1 MRAKLTLIAALVLAL
16 PALALPP
23 LTETAGDADNGR
35 AVLLDRERGHC
46 LLCHQVQQLANHPEG
61 AFQGNIGTDLT
72 DAGARLGAAYLR
84 ARVVDPTAMNPETV
98 MPAYHRIEGM
108 HAVAPA
114 FDDTPILTA
123 QEVEDL
129 VAYLLTL
136 QGMTDE

>member
-1 MRAKLTLIAALVLAL
+1 M
-16 PALALPP
+16 P
-23 LTETAGDADNGR
+23 LTQTPGDAENGR

-46 LLCHQVQQLANHPEG
+46 LLCHQVRQLADHRDG
-61 AFQGNIGTDLT
+61 AFQGDIGTDLS

-84 ARVVDPTAMNPETV
+84 ARVVDPTTMNPATV
-98 MPAYHRIEGM
+98 MPAYHRTQKL

-114 FDDTPILTA
+114 YRNQPILSA

-136 QGMTDE
+136 QSTADD